1 MIQKEECDAA
11 PMMMA
16 KAKPVQDVMVDGCVD
31 EFVQLKKENKKEDM
45 DKLIKSLAHESIMM
59 DGYGMES
66 ADL

>member
-1 MIQKEECDAA
+1 
-11 PMMMA
+11 MMMA